1 MVRGLLFGATARR
14 EGAAVYLGAN
24 QSGTGGKKARRQK
37 FCNQRNIATAGS
49 LGREVLVLAADQFT
63 ANPPPIGTRNSTE
76 AKTCALNE
84 RGVRPARGTRWYASS
99 AANLLSYE
107 QKFAVRLTV
116 L

>member
-24 QSGTGGKKARRQK
+24 QSG
-37 FCNQRNIATAGS
+37 
-49 LGREVLVLAADQFT
+49 
-63 ANPPPIGTRNSTE
+63 E